1 MHTTHESWRLFS
13 YGGHERPLQSV
24 TVWKRSDGLNFVLL
38 PLPGAASGRGSIM
51 TIMFTHQVAIVLSGS
66 GQRTDSFRIV
76 VRLKNSKNLIIL
88 NADIGIAAC

>member
-13 YGGHERPLQSV
+13 CGGHERPLQSV
-24 TVWKRSDGLNFVLL
+24 TVWKRSDGFVLL
-38 PLPGAASGRGSIM
+38 PLPGTASGRGSIM

-88 NADIGIAAC
+88 DADIGIAAC